1 MKLVSL
7 IEVDLST
14 VIIENGAKEYKVYHL
29 EPTVPCEVL
38 PDAFAQKIL
47 NGPFGG
53 TQYFTEEQYLEKFFD
68 GKPEADT
75 PFTKENL
82 QGFGYERLF
91 GIAKEAGLNPN
102 KFWKHETLVNKVA
115 ELTAPVI
122 E

>member
-14 VIIENGAKEYKVYHL
+14 MIVENGAKEYKVYNL
-29 EPTVPCEVL
+29 KPTVPCEVDDKL
-38 PDAFAQKIL
+38 ATKIL
-47 NGPFGG
+47 AGPFGG
-53 TQYFTEEQYLEKFFD
+53 TQYFTEEQYLEKFFE

-82 QGFGYERLF
+82 QGFGYEKLF

-102 KFWKHETLVNKVA
+102 KSWRHETLVNKIA